1 VGRGRDE
8 DLGLRLR
15 LRGNGV
21 TAFRIGWRIG
31 LVVKCAGSIRVTA
44 GRLAM
49 PIQYTVEQGDC
60 LSSIADAYGFLWSTI
75 WNDGENAQLK
85 EERKDPNALL
95 PGDVV
100 VIPDKQLGEESRSA
114 GARYKFKVKGAKA
127 KVKIRVMKGGK
138 ARANEPYKLLVDGN
152 WYTGKLDKDGYLKQ
166 TIPPGATGGVL
177 KVGSG
182 KQIDEFPIQLGT
194 VDPLSTES
202 GAAGRLRTLGYQFN
216 DGNMYYALKAF
227 QKKVGLEE
235 TGELDDDTR
244 NMLQERFGQ

>member
-1 VGRGRDE
+1 
-8 DLGLRLR
+8 
-15 LRGNGV
+15 
-21 TAFRIGWRIG
+21 
-31 LVVKCAGSIRVTA
+31 
-44 GRLAM
+44 M

-60 LSSIADAYGFLWSTI
+60 LSSIADEYGFLWSTI
-75 WNDGENAQLK
+75 WNYGENAQLK

-100 VIPDKQLGEESRSA
+100 VIPDKQLREESRSS
-114 GARYKFKVKGAKA
+114 GAKYKFKKKGGA
-127 KVKIRVMKGGK
+127 KVKIRVMTGGK
-138 ARANEPYKLLVDGN
+138 PRANEPYKLLVDGT

-166 TIPPGATGGVL
+166 KIPAGAQSGLL

-202 GAAGRLRTLGYQFN
+202 GVAGRLRTMGYRFN
-216 DGNMYYALKAF
+216 DGNMYNALKAF

-235 TGELDDDTR
+235 TGELNEDTR